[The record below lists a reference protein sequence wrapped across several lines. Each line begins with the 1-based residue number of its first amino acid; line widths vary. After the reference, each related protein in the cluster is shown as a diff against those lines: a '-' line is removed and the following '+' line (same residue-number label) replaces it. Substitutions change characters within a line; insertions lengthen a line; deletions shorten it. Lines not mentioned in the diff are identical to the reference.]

1 MTFNSGSQLDPDRV
15 QRRGPGRGA
24 AVGGGIGALLVALFA
39 ALTGTGTLDLSSFTD
54 QDQSTTAQAAS
65 TCLTGADANQ
75 SAECRYVA
83 TVESLDSYWA
93 QTLPAQTGVR
103 YTEPGA
109 VSFSGSTSSP
119 CGTASA
125 ATGPFYCPSDQT
137 VFLDV
142 GFFDQL
148 TSQYGSSGGPLAQ
161 EYVVAHEVGHHIQDL
176 TGVLDRSGGQ
186 QAGAGEG
193 SVRTEL
199 MADCLGGMWARGAAT
214 TLDSSG
220 TTFLEPL
227 TEQDIADALS
237 AAAAVGDDRIQE
249 HLQGRVDPESWT
261 HGSAE
266 QRQRWFTTGFRGTAT
281 DPSAVCDTFKAGTV

>member
-1 MTFNSGSQLDPDRV
+1 MTFTSGSQLDPDRV
-15 QRRGPGRGA
+15 RRRGPGRGA
-24 AVGGGIGALLVALFA
+24 VVGGGIGALLVALLA

-54 QDQSTTAQAAS
+54 QDQSTTAQAGS
-65 TCLTGADANQ
+65 TCLTGADANE

-83 TVESLDSYWA
+83 TVESLDSYWT

-137 VFLDV
+137 VYLDV

-161 EYVVAHEVGHHIQDL
+161 EYVVAHEVGHHVQDL

-214 TLDSSG
+214 TLDASG

-237 AAAAVGDDRIQE
+237 AAAAVGDDRIQ
-249 HLQGRVDPESWT
+249 QAATGQVDPDSWT
-261 HGSAE
+261 HGSSA
-266 QRQRWFTTGFRGTAT
+266 QRDAAFRLGYQTGRYDQCARILTE
-281 DPSAVCDTFKAGTV
+281 PL